1 MRGKGA
7 KPVVLRSGKCWKR
20 VFYFSW
26 GAALVNMGRGKGKMN
41 IPTVIDRRVYLLYI
55 YIHIHTHTYMYS
67 GVHSKA
73 SKFKRTDVGQKS
85 GTTLQLLL
93 EHGEIASQG
102 DEAVCIRAYIEFSA
116 GQRLRGKKKKKE
128 SFWKMSLSSRNEK
141 TKQTRSNHQIQI
153 REMLLLLVSQTGA
166 KCHVALWRIWRRRAM
181 LSLY

>member
-1 MRGKGA
+1 M
-7 KPVVLRSGKCWKR
+7 S
-20 VFYFSW
+20 S
-26 GAALVNMGRGKGKMN
+26 
-41 IPTVIDRRVYLLYI
+41 IYI
-55 YIHIHTHTYMYS
+55 YTRAHPNMYS

-73 SKFKRTDVGQKS
+73 SKFRRADTGQKS

-116 GQRLRGKKKKKE
+116 GQRLRGKEKKKKKE